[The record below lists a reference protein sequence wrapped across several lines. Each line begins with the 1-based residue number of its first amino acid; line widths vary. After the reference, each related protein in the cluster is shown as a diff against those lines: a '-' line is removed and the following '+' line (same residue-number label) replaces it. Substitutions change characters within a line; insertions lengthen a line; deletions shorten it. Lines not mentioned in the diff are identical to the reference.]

1 MVTFLPEY
9 TLVPSTSAGNGWV
22 TTSSASDS
30 PTTVT
35 FGKEPAASERTSAAK
50 IATIGTEAKSA
61 PVRSRACW
69 NIQFIGRHL
78 SDAALSVAAG
88 GLRKIAGDLR

>member
-35 FGKEPAASERTSAAK
+35 FGRVPPTSGDNSAAM
-50 IATIGTEAKSA
+50 AWTDAKSA
-61 PVRSRACW
+61 NPGSRACW